1 MAVGLLYGAAQANW
15 EAGEAVESQRL
26 AQRTIDLA
34 DGDPVMGNF
43 VIGSPLAW
51 AITLKGASTM
61 FLGRPGWRADI
72 ERGIAMARSFDATTR
87 ILAQVYK
94 FAGAIGNDAIVPDA
108 EDISLASES
117 LEIALQSG
125 DNTAVTYSYVNRATA
140 LLHSL
145 EGDQAAGIEALTA
158 AREMIVREKL
168 TTTLRRLTDLEFARA
183 KLRSGEPDGAI
194 ALAREVLDEQFATGE
209 MIFRGP
215 ATAVLGEALLHR
227 DTESDIDEAQ
237 KAVDRL
243 AAVPTGPGFVLHEL
257 PLLRLRALLARNSG
271 DKLGYQQF
279 LARFREKALTAD
291 FEGYLAQ
298 ADAMA

>member
-1 MAVGLLYGAAQANW
+1 
-15 EAGEAVESQRL
+15 
-26 AQRTIDLA
+26 
-34 DGDPVMGNF
+34 
-43 VIGSPLAW
+43 
-51 AITLKGASTM
+51 M
-61 FLGRPGWRADI
+61 FLGQPGWRADI

-87 ILAQVYK
+87 ILTQVYK
-94 FAGAIGNDAIVPDA
+94 FAGATGNDAIVPDA
-108 EDISLASES
+108 EDISLTSES

-125 DNTAVTYSYVNRATA
+125 DNTAVTYSYMIRATA
-140 LLHSL
+140 LLHSP
-145 EGDQAAGIEALTA
+145 EGDQAAGIEALTT

-168 TTTLRRLTDLEFARA
+168 TVTLRRLTDLEFARA
-183 KLRSGEPDGAI
+183 KLRSGELDGAI
-194 ALAREVLDEQFATGE
+194 ALARQVLDEQFATE
-209 MIFRGP
+209 ETIFRGP

-227 DTESDIDEAQ
+227 GTESDIDETQ

-243 AAVPTGPGFVLHEL
+243 AAVPTDPGFVLHEL

-279 LARFREKALTAD
+279 LARFREKALAAD